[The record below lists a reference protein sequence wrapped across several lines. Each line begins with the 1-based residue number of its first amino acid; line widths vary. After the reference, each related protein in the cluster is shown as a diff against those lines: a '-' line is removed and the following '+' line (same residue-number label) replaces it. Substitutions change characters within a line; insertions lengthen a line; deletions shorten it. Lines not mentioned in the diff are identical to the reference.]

1 MSNATPQR
9 VIRMTDELWEAAKV
23 KAAAEGTNVS
33 EKVRAFLAEDVA
45 A

>member
-9 VIRMTDELWEAAKV
+9 VIRMTDELWDAAKV
-23 KAAAEGTNVS
+23 KAASEGTTVS
-33 EKVRAFLAEDVA
+33 EMVRGFLAEEVA